1 MFLKRFK
8 EKSNLK
14 YFNSVLDEIERY
26 VPPGKIES
34 IGILLNYSEFNRYD
48 QLRAVMK
55 SIGIKDNKVRFIA
68 FIEDEKERPNSWD
81 DFFSANDFGWKGKL
95 KNVQL
100 EDFINTPFDALICY
114 YKSDLLELD
123 FVTALSK
130 AGLKIGISNHDPRL
144 FDLIIDLE
152 PRYLN
157 VFQKELD
164 KYLTVLNKI

>member
-14 YFNSVLDEIERY
+14 YFNNVLNDIERH

-34 IGILLNYSEFNRYD
+34 LGILLNYSEFNRYD

-68 FIEDEKERPNSWD
+68 FIEDEKDRPNSWD
-81 DFFSANDFGWKGKL
+81 DFFSPNDFGWKGKI

-100 EDFINTPFDALICY
+100 EDFIDTPFDALICY
-114 YKSDLLELD
+114 YKSISLELD

-157 VFQKELD
+157 VFQKEID
-164 KYLTVLNKI
+164 KYLKVLNKI